1 MERRE
6 LLPCACGYEKRRR
19 TWDREEPP
27 FSRWRFREEKLH
39 FGVEVI
45 FQLAAVPK
53 RLTATFIVR
62 VQIATGEQLTE
73 VQNCVTGAKQAF

>member
-1 MERRE
+1 VERRE

-45 FQLAAVPK
+45 FSVLPVYK
-53 RLTATFIVR
+53 SKKVNFI
-62 VQIATGEQLTE
+62 
-73 VQNCVTGAKQAF
+73 